1 MTFCITGN
9 RPEKFPFDY
18 ANTASIE
25 MSAYFMCIRA
35 LADEVLDRGFTRF
48 LTGMARG
55 VDLDFGVEM
64 IKRKMLSK
72 RYAGLTIEAAIPY
85 PDQAA
90 RYDRESKKKYNF
102 ILDHADR
109 VTYIANEYTKDC
121 YLARDRYMVDKSD
134 LVLAIWN
141 EQKDGGTYY
150 TIRYAEEK
158 GRELRLVSLKTM
170 R

>member
-1 MTFCITGN
+1 MQRGFAVCISGH
-9 RPEKFPFDY
+9 RPEKLPTGAPLRMLQSLLFRE
-18 ANTASIE
+18 IE
-25 MSAYFMCIRA
+25 SAMEEG
-35 LADEVLDRGFTRF
+35 ADTFY
-48 LTGMARG
+48 TGMARG

-72 RYAGLTIEAAIPY
+72 RYADLCVEAAIPY

-109 VTYIANEYTKDC
+109 ITYIENEYTKDC

-141 EQKDGGTYY
+141 EQQDGGTYY

-158 GRELRLVSLKTM
+158 GKELKLVSLKTM